1 MTLREFIDLCTGRLA
16 PLYPEAEAKA
26 IGFRLLEHYLE
37 IPSYKYI
44 SDPDF
49 PILVDDAADPAV
61 QPPADSRQAR
71 LAPSRQA
78 RLAPSRQVRHDPSRH
93 ARLDRAS
100 EMLDALDELAT
111 GRPLQYVLG
120 FTEFCGH
127 RFKVGEG
134 CLIPRPETEELVSRI
149 VDDLYATDEKAAD
162 EDTPSSA
169 DGKISDENTPASI
182 DGKIADENTPASS
195 ADGVTPESPSPA
207 EPSPVALFPTS
218 SPAEST
224 PVASSPNP
232 SPAESAP
239 KSSPADMP
247 DATSHT
253 AVDEGPF
260 SILDICTGSGCIAWS
275 LAAEFPEAMV
285 YGCDLS
291 DAALRY
297 ACRQRVKLR
306 GARPIF
312 FSADV
317 LAAPPAGLPQFDII
331 VANPPYICESERAA
345 MRPNVFDFEPAEALF
360 VPDDDPLKY
369 YRAIA
374 RWAEALLRPD
384 GHLYLEINERFGPE
398 VAALFPG
405 SRILQDISGRDR
417 FVVLP

>member
-1 MTLREFIDLCTGRLA
+1 
-16 PLYPEAEAKA
+16 
-26 IGFRLLEHYLE
+26 
-37 IPSYKYI
+37 
-44 SDPDF
+44 
-49 PILVDDAADPAV
+49 
-61 QPPADSRQAR
+61 
-71 LAPSRQA
+71 
-78 RLAPSRQVRHDPSRH
+78 
-93 ARLDRAS
+93 
-100 EMLDALDELAT
+100 
-111 GRPLQYVLG
+111 
-120 FTEFCGH
+120 
-127 RFKVGEG
+127 
-134 CLIPRPETEELVSRI
+134 
-149 VDDLYATDEKAAD
+149 
-162 EDTPSSA
+162 
-169 DGKISDENTPASI
+169 
-182 DGKIADENTPASS
+182 
-195 ADGVTPESPSPA
+195 
-207 EPSPVALFPTS
+207 
-218 SPAEST
+218 
-224 PVASSPNP
+224 
-232 SPAESAP
+232 
-239 KSSPADMP
+239 MP
-247 DATSHT
+247 DATGHI

-291 DAALRY
+291 DTALRY
-297 ACRQRVKLR
+297 ACRQRVKLS

-369 YRAIA
+369 YHAIA

-384 GHLYLEINERFGPE
+384 GHLYLEINEHFGPE